1 MRVDADDFARPC
13 SCGREHH
20 IDVREIVIESGAI
33 GKLEKEMSDGD
44 LKECIS
50 PLLICD
56 TNSYKATEELME
68 DIYDRCQVLI
78 LDAEG
83 LEADERAVEIV
94 ENYMEEDIDLVL
106 AVGAGTI
113 HDLSRFVAHQ
123 YRIPFVSVPTAASS
137 DGFTSTVA
145 DMTWNGVKK
154 VFQASAPLFVFAD
167 TDIFAKA
174 PARLT
179 AAGVSDILGKY
190 IALATVIST
199 VLGTITAIGLSK
211 SRKVLKEMVLTI
223 NNFPIL
229 NPEIVTAIGL
239 MLLFSSLGMTKG
251 YLTMLLAH
259 IAFCTP
265 YVITSVYPKVRS
277 LDPNLANA
285 AMDLGATPYQAL
297 TKVIVPMIKEGIFA
311 GALLAFT
318 MSFDDF
324 VISYFVS
331 GNGVKNISIVVYNM
345 TKRINPT
352 INALSTIVIV
362 VIVLV
367 LLFANLIMPK
377 LQAST
382 VKKMDPKKRRIV
394 AVITAAAVVLVL
406 GKWTLVSQ
414 GNHVLRVYNAGEY
427 MDLSLLDKFEKQY
440 NCTVV
445 YETFE
450 SNEMMYT
457 KLASGETYDV
467 LVPSDYMIE
476 RLIKEEYLQALDW
489 KKIPN
494 SKNLLP
500 EVQNKDYDPGNRYSC
515 PYFWGTVGI
524 LYNKNVVSQEDLDK
538 EGWNILCDEKYK
550 GDLYMYDSER
560 DSFMIA
566 LKALGYSMNTKNLD
580 EIQQAYEWLIRQRDT
595 MDPIYAGDD
604 VIDNMISGNKAMA
617 VVYSGDASYII
628 SENPELGYYT
638 PQQGTNTWYDAM
650 VITKDCNEVDLAH
663 EFINFMLDDENALSN
678 TEEVGYTSTVKS
690 AFEEMKNGTYEGI
703 SSYIPQIDNPKN
715 EIFGYQKPKIK
726 QKFAELWTKVKA
738 K

>member
-1 MRVDADDFARPC
+1 MKRKNTIFSKLYVVLCLAFFYLSILVTMIFSFNSSKSLTRFTGF
-13 SCGREHH
+13 SLRWYGEL
-20 IDVREIVIESGAI
+20 INNMEIS
-33 GKLEKEMSDGD
+33 
-44 LKECIS
+44 
-50 PLLICD
+50 
-56 TNSYKATEELME
+56 KAV
-68 DIYDRCQVLI
+68 Y
-78 LDAEG
+78 
-83 LEADERAVEIV
+83 
-94 ENYMEEDIDLVL
+94 
-106 AVGAGTI
+106 
-113 HDLSRFVAHQ
+113 
-123 YRIPFVSVPTAASS
+123 VSV
-137 DGFTSTVA
+137 TVA
-145 DMTWNGVKK
+145 
-154 VFQASAPLFVFAD
+154 
-167 TDIFAKA
+167 I
-174 PARLT
+174 
-179 AAGVSDILGKY
+179 
-190 IALATVIST
+190 LATIIST

-211 SRKVLKEMVLTI
+211 SRKVLKELVLTI

-265 YVITSVYPKVRS
+265 YVITSVYPKVRN

-352 INALSTIVIV
+352 INALSTLVIV

-367 LLFANLIMPK
+367 LLFANLILPK
-377 LQAST
+377 LQDST
-382 VKKMDPKKRRIV
+382 VKKMNPRTRKIV
-394 AVITAAAVVLVL
+394 AAVTAVILVVVF

-414 GNHVLRVYNAGEY
+414 GSHVLRVYNAGEY
-427 MDLSLLDKFEKQY
+427 MDLNLIDKFEKQY
-440 NCTVV
+440 NCTIV

-476 RLIKEEYLQALDW
+476 RLIKEEYLQSIDW

-494 SKNLLP
+494 KKNLLP

-524 LYNKNVVSQEDLDK
+524 LYNKNVVSQEDLDR
-538 EGWNILCDEKYK
+538 EGWNVLTDEKYK
-550 GDLYMYDSER
+550 GNLYMYDSER

-566 LKALGYSMNTKNLD
+566 LKALGYSMNTTDLG
-580 EIQQAYEWLIRQRDT
+580 EIQEAYEWLINQRDT

-628 SENPELGYYT
+628 SENPDLDYYT
-638 PQQGTNTWYDAM
+638 PKQGTNTWYDAM

-690 AFEEMKNGTYEGI
+690 AFEGMKNGTYEGI
-703 SSYIPQIDNPKN
+703 DSYIPQIDNPKN